1 MQVDSSQ
8 ENQVVKTGIADDLGV
23 APNLTFLNLIQR
35 SAATIAHL
43 KQLKTCIDVWYAK
56 HVN

>member
-1 MQVDSSQ
+1 M
-8 ENQVVKTGIADDLGV
+8 
-23 APNLTFLNLIQR
+23 TFLNLIQR